1 MTGESPLVVTERV
14 WTIPNLLSMLR
25 LAGVPLFLYLL
36 LGPKADGWAVAV
48 LMVAG
53 VTDWAD
59 GKLARMLDQSSRLG
73 ALLDPAADR
82 LYILA
87 TLLAFV
93 VRDVVPVWIVA
104 TILARDVLVGLSLL
118 VLRRSG
124 YQALQV
130 NYVGKAATFNL
141 LYAFP
146 LLLLADGT
154 SRLAQIAAPLAYGFT
169 AWGGVL
175 YLISGLAY
183 LRQVGDIVTA
193 ERSERSEPTGRRGAQ
208 AELADAPEIERSDE
222 VAPQEKRSVTGA
234 IQRQAG
240 EDPQPLL
247 QRLLEQIRDPAYAE
261 AAARRK
267 RTGDSRPPP
276 RLSNRLVLGTCLLLI
291 GALSAVVVSQVRS
304 SAPQREELRQALIA
318 DIANER
324 ADDDVLQ
331 ERLAEVRE
339 AASSAREEL
348 LTATGEGQAALEEL
362 NLAELSAGLTA
373 VRGPGLSVTLT
384 DAPPPE
390 DDSEN
395 LGRILDRD
403 ILSLVNAM
411 WAAGAEAVAVDGQ
424 RLGPTTT
431 IRSAGQAILVDFRPV
446 ANPYVIEAIGP
457 AEMFRD
463 VLESPAGRT
472 LTSYA
477 AAFGLGLDAVADD
490 EIDLP
495 PGTGAAVVNA
505 RPAPRRPTPR
515 RLGDPR

>member
-1 MTGESPLVVTERV
+1 MITERV

-36 LGPKADGWAVAV
+36 LGPQADGWAVAV

-93 VRDVVPVWIVA
+93 VRDVLPVWVVA
-104 TILARDVLVGLSLL
+104 VILGRDVLVGLSLL

-146 LLLLADGT
+146 LLLLADGDST
-154 SRLAQIAAPLAYGFT
+154 LAQIAAPLAYGFT
-169 AWGGVL
+169 GWGGVL
-175 YLISGLAY
+175 YLISGVVY
-183 LRQVGDIVTA
+183 LRQVRDIVTA
-193 ERSERSEPTGRRGAQ
+193 ERSGRSARPGRAGPATEQPAEPEVERPDEA
-208 AELADAPEIERSDE
+208 APS
-222 VAPQEKRSVTGA
+222 EKRSVPQA
-234 IQRQAG
+234 MRSQRR
-240 EDPQPLL
+240 EDAQPLL
-247 QRLLEQIRDPAYAE
+247 QRLLDNILDPAYAE
-261 AAARRK
+261 AAQRRN
-267 RTGDSRPPP
+267 RTGSPRPPP
-276 RLSNRLVLGTCLLLI
+276 RLSGCLVLGTCLLLI
-291 GALSAVVVSQVRS
+291 GALSVVVVSQVRS
-304 SAPQREELRQALIA
+304 SAPQRQELRQALIA

-331 ERLAEVRE
+331 ERLAQVRD
-339 AASSAREEL
+339 ATSQAREEL

-362 NLAELSAGLTA
+362 NLAEQGAGLTA
-373 VRGPGLSVTLT
+373 VRGPGLSVTLS

-390 DDSEN
+390 DGREN

-457 AEMFRD
+457 ADMFRD

-477 AAFGLGLDAVADD
+477 AAFGLGLDAVADG

-505 RPAPRRPTPR
+505 RPAARRR
-515 RLGDPR
+515 GDPR